1 MPEIAAAGPFWLT
14 HIGRFTGGACLFAP
28 QTSAPRVGP
37 SKLKWPQLGP
47 RLGHWPTPKTKTPA
61 PGGLGLMGDRSIA
74 FSRCRS
80 AITPRGKPGSA
91 WQRLFAAQHKV
102 VAVDH
107 LSAAGVAKDQQHVGG

>member
-1 MPEIAAAGPFWLT
+1 MAEIAAAGLFWLT
-14 HIGRFTGGACLFAP
+14 HIGRFTGGSVFVRATNKCA
-28 QTSAPRVGP
+28 ARGP

-61 PGGLGLMGDRSIA
+61 SGGLWLTGDRSIA
-74 FSRCRS
+74 FSRCRF
-80 AITPRGKPGSA
+80 AITPRENPGSA

-107 LSAAGVAKDQQHVGG
+107 LGAAGVAKDQQHVGG